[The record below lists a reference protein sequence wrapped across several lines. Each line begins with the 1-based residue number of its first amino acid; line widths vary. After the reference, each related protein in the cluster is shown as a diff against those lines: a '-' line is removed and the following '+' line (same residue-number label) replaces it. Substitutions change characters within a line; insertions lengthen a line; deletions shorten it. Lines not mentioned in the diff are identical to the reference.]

1 MATWRKTATGQRQAP
16 PVTVTME
23 FNKILVPVS
32 GRRVDD
38 EAIRLACG
46 FSKGHKNKAK
56 ITAVYVIPVNRVLP
70 LDAEIEPEI
79 KGAEAILDHV
89 EEIAEEM
96 GCEINTDLIQARDQ
110 GPAIIDEAIEQGADT
125 IVMGV
130 SYQRRFG
137 QFTLG
142 DTVPYILK
150 NAPCRVLLYHEP
162 TEAETA

>member
-1 MATWRKTATGQRQAP
+1 MRGRTA
-16 PVTVTME
+16 VTME
-23 FNKILVPVS
+23 FEKILVPVS
-32 GRRVDD
+32 GRKVDD

-46 FSKGHKNKAK
+46 FSKKHKNKTR

-70 LDAEIEPEI
+70 LDAEIETEVQ
-79 KGAEAILDHV
+79 GAEAVLDHV